1 MVQDATPEQI
11 IVQCNGH
18 QRTASSNTGLEC
30 LDSGVPER
38 FWRLVR
44 RYGWW
49 GLAWL
54 EALFLLADYRRSE
67 AEQNQRER
75 EEQEEQVELIR

>member
-1 MVQDATPEQI
+1 VVGDASPEQI

-18 QRTASSNTGLEC
+18 QLTASSNTGLER

-38 FWRLVR
+38 FWRLGR

-49 GLAWL
+49 GIGWL

-75 EEQEEQVELIR
+75 EDQEQQLELIR